1 MNTTESFQHRVVHFL
16 HGQFPESLEMDADEL
31 FQGVSFLLEKAA
43 HYGFITEADQVNYV
57 ITGYLLGLHFD
68 TEMPAATEILENPY
82 LSGTQK
88 ADWLQQWTHQIF
100 DALETYK
107 PQPAEDVHAQDA
119 HIPDMEQYLDMQT
132 HAEPYS
138 ASAEAVIRQM
148 MQGDDSGLK
157 THFSPNFLR
166 QIGEHTFEQVCAELL
181 IPFFETALTLS
192 QSRTIT
198 YTTDSFGNT
207 GFAFYRTVTEGAAEK
222 PFIIYMVLENDQIV
236 VANLVVNK
244 TYADMH

>member
-68 TEMPAATEILENPY
+68 TEMPAATDILQNPY

-88 ADWLQQWTHQIF
+88 ADWLQQWTQQIF
-100 DALETYK
+100 DALETNK

-119 HIPDMEQYLDMQT
+119 HIPDMEQYLGMQT
-132 HAEPYS
+132 QAEPYS
-138 ASAEAVIRQM
+138 ALAEAVIRQL
-148 MQGDDSGLK
+148 MQGDASGLR

-166 QIGEHTFEQVCAELL
+166 QIGAHTFEQVCAELL
-181 IPFFETALTLS
+181 ILFLKRLLPLASQERLPILRILLAVPGLLFTAQLPKVHLKSLLLS
-192 QSRTIT
+192 TWCLKMT
-198 YTTDSFGNT
+198 
-207 GFAFYRTVTEGAAEK
+207 K
-222 PFIIYMVLENDQIV
+222 
-236 VANLVVNK
+236 
-244 TYADMH
+244 